1 MKRLLILIPL
11 LIFLLVPLKTG
22 ADDVTLEEQIA
33 EEDRM
38 YQLEMLAIAV
48 HAEAGNQSFE
58 GRQAVAGVI
67 LNRVDSSHFPNTI
80 EEVLYQKNQF
90 SCMTDGAYEKACW
103 NVEQTD
109 YDAVAAELYE
119 RRYRDA
125 LYFRTGHYHK
135 GRTPLYKIGA
145 HYFSK

>member
-1 MKRLLILIPL
+1 MKKLYLLIPL
-11 LIFLLVPLKTG
+11 LLFCLLPLKTS
-22 ADDVTLEEQIA
+22 ADYVTIEEQIA
-33 EEDRM
+33 LEDEM
-38 YQLEMLAIAV
+38 YELEMLAIAV

-67 LNRVDSSHFPNTI
+67 LNRMDSTRFPNTI
-80 EEVLYQKNQF
+80 SEVLHQKNQF

-103 NVEQTD
+103 EVEQTD

-125 LYFRTGHYHK
+125 LFFRTGHYHD
-135 GRTPLYKIGA
+135 GRTPLYRIGA

>member
-1 MKRLLILIPL
+1 MKKLYLLIPL
-11 LIFLLVPLKTG
+11 LLFCLLPLKTS
-22 ADDVTLEEQIA
+22 ADYVTIEEQIA
-33 EEDRM
+33 LEDEM
-38 YQLEMLAIAV
+38 YELEMLAIAV

-67 LNRVDSSHFPNTI
+67 LNRMDSTRFPNTI
-80 EEVLYQKNQF
+80 SEVLHQKNQF
-90 SCMTDGAYEKACW
+90 SVMTDGGYEKACW
-103 NVEQTD
+103 EVEQTD

-125 LYFRTGHYHK
+125 LFFRTGHYHE
-135 GRTPLYKIGA
+135 GRTPLYRIGA

>member
-1 MKRLLILIPL
+1 MRTLLL
-11 LIFLLVPLKTG
+11 LLPVMIFLLTPLKTG
-22 ADDVTLEEQIA
+22 ADYVAIEEQIA
-33 EEDRM
+33 LEDEM
-38 YQLEMLAIAV
+38 YELEMLAIAV

-67 LNRVDSSHFPNTI
+67 LNRVDSTRFPNTI
-80 EEVLYQKNQF
+80 SEVLNQKGQF
-90 SCMTDGAYEKACW
+90 SVMSDGAYEKACW
-103 NVEQTD
+103 EVEQTD

-125 LYFRTGHYHK
+125 LYFRTGHYHE

>member
-1 MKRLLILIPL
+1 MKKLYLLIPL
-11 LIFLLVPLKTG
+11 LLFCLLPLKTS
-22 ADDVTLEEQIA
+22 ADYVTIEEQIA
-33 EEDRM
+33 LEDEM
-38 YQLEMLAIAV
+38 YELEMLAIAV

-67 LNRVDSSHFPNTI
+67 LNRMDSTRFPNTI
-80 EEVLYQKNQF
+80 SEVLHQKNQF

-103 NVEQTD
+103 EVEQTD

-125 LYFRTGHYHK
+125 LFFRTGHYHE
-135 GRTPLYKIGA
+135 GRTPLYRIGA